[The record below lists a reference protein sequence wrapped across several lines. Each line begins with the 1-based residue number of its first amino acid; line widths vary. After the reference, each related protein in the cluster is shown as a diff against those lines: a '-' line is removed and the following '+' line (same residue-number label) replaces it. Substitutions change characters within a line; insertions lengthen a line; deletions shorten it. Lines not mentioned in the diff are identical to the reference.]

1 MLSLRVIAGRHRSK
15 SNAKKRKKV
24 TTWNTT
30 FRSQLRNMSTD
41 EQKKVQDVWKIYKD
55 FFVDEETLD
64 VITIPESCIDAFFD
78 GIR

>member
-1 MLSLRVIAGRHRSK
+1 MLSLRVIAGRPRSK
-15 SNAKKRKKV
+15 SNAVKRKKV
-24 TTWNTT
+24 TTRNTT

-64 VITIPESCIDAFFD
+64 VITIPESCIDDFFD